1 MLAQS
6 RRTRLIGHGPNMVTL
21 LVRGAPAAGRA
32 GFEAAITISV
42 TVPAAGPVAAFSRV

>member
-1 MLAQS
+1 MLAQIAGARAS
-6 RRTRLIGHGPNMVTL
+6 SVMVTL
-21 LVRGAPAAGRA
+21 LVRGVPAAGRA